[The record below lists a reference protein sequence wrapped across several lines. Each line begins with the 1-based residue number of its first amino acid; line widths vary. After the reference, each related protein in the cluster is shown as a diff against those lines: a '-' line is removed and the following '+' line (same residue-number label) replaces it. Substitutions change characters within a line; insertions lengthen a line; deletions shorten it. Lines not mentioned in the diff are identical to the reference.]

1 MFQTRRGFT
10 LIELLVVIA
19 IIAILAAILFPVFA
33 KAREKARQA
42 SCLSNMKQLGIA
54 WLSYAQD
61 YDEIVVPANNGFY
74 YAVNLESYIR
84 NLEMWKCPSRP
95 GVTEAQIRTWGPQY
109 GMGCDLVIRGMST
122 GGCAPIRPEVLPELE
137 SILGRP
143 ITNRYGMTEAHVI
156 TSLPLGV
163 SSIEGSC
170 GIPLPGIELR
180 ITDDAGADLP
190 AGEIGQVLI
199 KGPNVFREYWRRPE
213 ATAEAF
219 DNGWFRTGDLGQL
232 DEQGYLMHAGRC
244 QELIITSGHNVYPPM
259 IEKVLDAMP
268 GVCEAAVFGLP
279 HPRKGEIVAAA
290 VVCDCK
296 DMSEDMV
303 RTWCAERLVDY
314 CVPTQVFFV
323 DDLPR
328 NTMGKILKR
337 QLCECWSPSVETT

>member
-122 GGCAPIRPEVLPELE
+122 GGCAPIKP
-137 SILGRP
+137 
-143 ITNRYGMTEAHVI
+143 
-156 TSLPLGV
+156 TSLALFSKPSETMVFAETQFQNG
-163 SSIEGSC
+163 
-170 GIPLPGIELR
+170 
-180 ITDDAGADLP
+180 P
-190 AGEIGQVLI
+190 AGYYSYHQSYRVFPHNDGTNVL
-199 KGPNVFREYWRRPE
+199 
-213 ATAEAF
+213 
-219 DNGWFRTGDLGQL
+219 
-232 DEQGYLMHAGRC
+232 
-244 QELIITSGHNVYPPM
+244 
-259 IEKVLDAMP
+259 
-268 GVCEAAVFGLP
+268 
-279 HPRKGEIVAAA
+279 
-290 VVCDCK
+290 
-296 DMSEDMV
+296 
-303 RTWCAERLVDY
+303 
-314 CVPTQVFFV
+314 FV
-323 DDLPR
+323 DGHAKWQRPNSWTLRWGTDL
-328 NTMGKILKR
+328 
-337 QLCECWSPSVETT
+337 